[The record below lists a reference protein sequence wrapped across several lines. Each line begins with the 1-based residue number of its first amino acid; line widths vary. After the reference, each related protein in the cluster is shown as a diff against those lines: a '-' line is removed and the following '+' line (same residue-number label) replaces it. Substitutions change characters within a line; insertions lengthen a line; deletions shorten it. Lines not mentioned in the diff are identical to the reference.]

1 MGGAERNARKKR
13 QAQTQRHGNA
23 VAAARKADTD
33 RRKMYI
39 GAAVVV
45 VLLAAVIG
53 GVLIYK
59 NQKNATEGKDIQ
71 AVAPSSSQQT
81 AMDDIPVTRDGGI
94 VVVGKPDAK
103 VTLDVYEDFICP
115 ACGAF
120 EKAYSKKVEEH
131 IIDGSVQVRYHMLPM
146 LNDRSDPPGYSM
158 DSANAGLC
166 AADAGKFPAF
176 HASLFN
182 NQPEEGSRG
191 WDRQQLASL
200 GGRLGITSADFKT
213 CVTSGKYNNL
223 VQANMDAV
231 GQAPYLQQEYPDG
244 TKGFGTPT
252 IAVGQKVVDTQRSD
266 WLDKLVAS
274 AS

>member
-1 MGGAERNARKKR
+1 VGGAERNARKKR
-13 QAQTQRHGNA
+13 QAQTHGRGNA

-33 RRKMYI
+33 RRKIYI

-45 VLLAAVIG
+45 VLLAAVVG
-53 GVLIYK
+53 GVLIY
-59 NQKNATEGKDIQ
+59 NSQKNTTEGKDIA
-71 AVAPSSSQQT
+71 AVTPSSSQQT
-81 AMDDIPVTRDGGI
+81 AMDDIPVTRDGGV

-103 VTLDVYEDFICP
+103 VTLDVYEDFLCP

-120 EKAYSKKVEEH
+120 EKAYSKNIEEH
-131 IIDGSVQVRYHMLPM
+131 VVDGSVQVRYHMLPM
-146 LNDRSDPPGYSM
+146 LNTRSDPPGYSM

-176 HASLFN
+176 HASLYN
-182 NQPEEGSRG
+182 DQPEEGSRG
-191 WDRQQLASL
+191 WDRDQLAAL
-200 GGRLGITSADFKT
+200 GQRLGITAADFKS
-213 CVTSGKYNNL
+213 CVTSGKYDNL

-244 TKGFGTPT
+244 SKGFGTPT
-252 IAVGQKVVDTQRSD
+252 IAVGQKVVDTQRSN
-266 WLDKLVAS
+266 WLDKLVES